1 MSSSTKAEGF
11 SFDTEFSEDGSVLNE
26 GGSAYRRYT
35 RAELEDARET
45 ARQEALQSVEAE
57 TQRRLAA
64 SAEAIAAGLMPALPF
79 ALQLSEQLRRESA
92 ELALH
97 VAKKIAGRAVEQF
110 APEAVSAC
118 LTEAASNLP
127 QKAIVSLKIH
137 PELEPAIAPLLAAL
151 QPPGTTI
158 NLVPD
163 PSAVPGAW
171 TMEWETGALS
181 HDPAAL
187 SEKLEALVENY
198 LVQPIEPQGDLFT
211 SVA

>member
-97 VAKKIAGRAVEQF
+97 MAKKIAGRAVEQF
-110 APEAVSAC
+110 ASEAVSAC

-137 PELEPAIAPLLAAL
+137 P
-151 QPPGTTI
+151 
-158 NLVPD
+158 VPD